1 MNGNRDIVFSHEIH
15 GDLPLVFTKTRGVE
29 YRVIVA
35 RNYAY
40 IELCNRDDN
49 LSFQSRNLSHI
60 ILLIVT

>member
-1 MNGNRDIVFSHEIH
+1 MNGNRGVAFLHEIL

-29 YRVIVA
+29 YRVILA

-40 IELCNRDDN
+40 IELCNRNDN